1 MEKSQFFLRV
11 LDTKRKMILKT
22 LRPDYVESTNL
33 L

>member
-11 LDTKRKMILKT
+11 LDAKRKMILKT
-22 LRPDYVESTNL
+22 LRPDYVEPTNL